1 MNEQFDRTI
10 GLIGEDNFHKIQDKR
25 IAIIGL
31 GGVGGTALEALVRT
45 GFQHFVLIDFDN
57 VDITNLNRQI
67 LYTSEDVGKLKVESA
82 KNRILSVNPNCD
94 IATYNLKID
103 AQNIH
108 TLSKIDFIV
117 DAIDDI
123 KGKIAIAKFANENN
137 IPVIVSLGMAKK
149 KDPSCLKIV
158 RLDKTTTDPLAR
170 KLRYE
175 MKKVGIDTS
184 KIMSVYSTEVV
195 EQSGAKLNSLM
206 MVPST
211 AGLLIASYVLDYL
224 LKE

>member
-10 GLIGEDNFHKIQDKR
+10 GLIGEDNFLKIQEKT

-45 GFQHFVLIDFDN
+45 GFKHFVLIDFDI

-67 LYTSEDVGKLKVESA
+67 LYTSEDVDKLKVEAA
-82 KNRILSVNPNCD
+82 KKRVLSINPNCD
-94 IATYNLKID
+94 VTTYNLKID
-103 AQNIH
+103 EQNIY
-108 TLSKIDFIV
+108 TLSKIDFII

-123 KGKIAIAKFANENN
+123 KGKIAITKFASEHN
-137 IPVIVSLGMAKK
+137 IPIIVSLGMAKK
-149 KDPSCLKIV
+149 KDPSCLKII

-195 EQSGAKLNSLM
+195 EQNGAKLNSLM
-206 MVPST
+206 MVPSS